1 MTSNLNIRTDWSR
14 VGAGL
19 SVRFSL
25 ESNRV
30 NAEWLPRLPTKREFR
45 RVEDRYRKA
54 RFQFIEEIARQIG
67 GTVACVEVPHEC

>member
-1 MTSNLNIRTDWSR
+1 MTSNLNIRTDWYR
-14 VGAGL
+14 VGGGL

-25 ESNRV
+25 DSNCV